1 MGFRVKVKTDC
12 KGKERPRVIGVFLS
26 KENTMGRKAT
36 KLLRIASQSSKEM
49 TDKELVKSI
58 SYMKKQ
64 LNAKMSKFSKSELSQ
79 VEVYNTLKKNL
90 KKSRLNLNTDARNLV
105 GRARKQKM
113 FDALKSTLTHSY
125 QGQIYINQTTNRSGW
140 LLQQK
145 HIGESLGIEGY
156 ENLDAK
162 TKKAFWDEIDKMR
175 EDKTEG
181 ALVHGAEGSEGVL
194 SELWV
199 KFNSDEY
206 YLKLKGLGKTT
217 DEYTMQDYIKAVIDE
232 FTGKVVKDEQSELE
246 QRLAGVA
253 KKYGVDL
260 GFN

>member
-1 MGFRVKVKTDC
+1 
-12 KGKERPRVIGVFLS
+12 
-26 KENTMGRKAT
+26 MGRKPT
-36 KLLRIASQSSKEM
+36 KLLKIASQSSKKLS
-49 TDKELVKSI
+49 DKELVKSI

-90 KKSRLNLNTDARNLV
+90 KKSRLNLDTDARNLV

-113 FDALKSTLTHSY
+113 FDALKSTLTHTY
-125 QGQIYINQTTNRSGW
+125 QGQIYINQTVNRSGW

-145 HIGESLGIEGY
+145 HIGEALNIDGY

-162 TKKAFWDEIDKMR
+162 TKKAFWDEIDKIR

-206 YLKLKGLGKTT
+206 YIKLKGLGKTT
-217 DEYTMQDYIKAVIDE
+217 DEYTMQDYLKAVIDE
-232 FTGKVVKDEQSELE
+232 FMGKTVKDEQSELE

>member
-1 MGFRVKVKTDC
+1 
-12 KGKERPRVIGVFLS
+12 
-26 KENTMGRKAT
+26 MGRKPT
-36 KLLRIASQSSKEM
+36 KLLKIASQSSKKLS
-49 TDKELVKSI
+49 DKELVKSI

-90 KKSRLNLNTDARNLV
+90 KKSRLNLDTDARNLV

-113 FDALKSTLTHSY
+113 FDALKSTLTHTY
-125 QGQIYINQTTNRSGW
+125 QGQIYINQTVNRSGW

-145 HIGESLGIEGY
+145 HIGEALNIDGY

-162 TKKAFWDEIDKMR
+162 TKKAFWDEIDKIR

-206 YLKLKGLGKTT
+206 YIKLKGLGKTT
-217 DEYTMQDYIKAVIDE
+217 DEYTMQDYLKAVIDE
-232 FTGKVVKDEQSELE
+232 YTGKVVKDEQSELE